1 MQENVGNQVV
11 IDFSIESYW
20 FRDWC
25 EFSGSITEQGKAKP
39 MQSRIAIDWIK
50 NCSKEG
56 DENNKPWVIVALISV
71 MVVDEW

>member
-11 IDFSIESYW
+11 IDFSTESYW

-39 MQSRIAIDWIK
+39 MQSRIAIDWIE